1 MPLALEHGEERWGPI
16 QAWLAE
22 VGNDGLQRALSG
34 LDKDR
39 DYHAWLSEQLGQS
52 TEAVEWG
59 AENKG
64 HVSLDALRADVSRES
79 GYRAATAPGLQKKMK
94 DFVLAGR
101 LHDWDIAIL
110 CQAAEQPERP
120 EGWKPM
126 YFKFHYRGV
135 AMHALAYSFYAR
147 KLDLSAFL
155 VDMFKRIPFE
165 WKGSVT
171 KVERVSRGVA
181 IGASMMK
188 HSTINYSWVDTILQI
203 YQMPP
208 SVTL

>member
-1 MPLALEHGEERWGPI
+1 MPLALEHGEEQWVPI
-16 QAWLAE
+16 QTWLEEE

-34 LDKDR
+34 LDTDR

-59 AENKG
+59 AENKEG

-79 GYRAATAPGLQKKMK
+79 GYRAATAPGLKKKMK

-101 LHDWDIAIL
+101 LRDWDIAIL

-126 YFKFHYRGV
+126 YFKFHYRGN
-135 AMHALAYSFYAR
+135 AMHSLAYSFYAR

-155 VDMFKRIPFE
+155 LTCS
-165 WKGSVT
+165 SV
-171 KVERVSRGVA
+171 SLSSGRGRFPK
-181 IGASMMK
+181 S
-188 HSTINYSWVDTILQI
+188 
-203 YQMPP
+203 
-208 SVTL
+208 SV